1 MTTMLGVII
10 CAALYGVALGWEQIM
25 RWLDLA

>member
-1 MTTMLGVII
+1 MMTIIGVII
-10 CAALYGVALGWEQIM
+10 CAALFSVSLGWDQIM